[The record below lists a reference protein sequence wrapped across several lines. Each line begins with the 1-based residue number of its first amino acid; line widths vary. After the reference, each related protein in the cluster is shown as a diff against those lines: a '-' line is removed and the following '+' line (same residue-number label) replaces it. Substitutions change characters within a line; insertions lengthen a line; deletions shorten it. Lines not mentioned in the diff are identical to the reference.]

1 MTTDSPAVD
10 VRWMEACGV
19 SKRYRQPLLEKLA
32 GREQIA
38 PYCDELKEHCDEG
51 TGLLLI
57 GGIHSGKTM
66 GLAYIVLRARQEL
79 PGSSTVVMATA
90 EHLFDRLCQS
100 PKNLDAL
107 AKVALLLIDDLG
119 CQYHPDWGFERF
131 EVLVEARYAE
141 GRATCVATKLS
152 AAELEDSL
160 IMARIMSRWRE
171 VMELVLLPEG
181 EQPYSRAE
189 RRAEMR
195 EAGLL

>member
-10 VRWMEACGV
+10 ARWMEACGV
-19 SKRYRQPLLEKLA
+19 SKRYRLPLLEKLA

-38 PYCDELKEHCDEG
+38 PYCDELKGHCNEG

-90 EHLFDRLCQS
+90 EHLLDRLCQS
-100 PKNLDAL
+100 PKSLDAL
-107 AKVALLLIDDLG
+107 AKVTLLLIDDLG
-119 CQYHPDWGFERF
+119 CQYHPGWGFERF

-152 AAELEDSL
+152 VDELEDSL
-160 IMARIMSRWRE
+160 IMPRIMSRWWD
-171 VMELVLLPEG
+171 VLQIVVLPEVDRRQTR
-181 EQPYSRAE
+181 EE